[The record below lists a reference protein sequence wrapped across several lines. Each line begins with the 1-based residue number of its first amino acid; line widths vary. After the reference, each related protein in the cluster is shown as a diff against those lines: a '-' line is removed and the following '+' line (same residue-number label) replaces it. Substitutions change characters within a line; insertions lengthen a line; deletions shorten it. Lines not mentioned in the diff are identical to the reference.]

1 MKHLK
6 FYYNPETCRYEAY
19 RISIWSIMGYAFCFF
34 ATTSLLFV
42 GIQFLHNRF
51 FETEN
56 VRALRLE
63 NKALKTHYADVHGH
77 LTEIETT
84 LTSLKAKEATLHQTI
99 FDSPLPHTEEAKTI
113 SEESILLA
121 DASGFND
128 VLNSLRE
135 KLKTVALNAALTE
148 ALFSKMDI
156 TKNDIP
162 FYASIPST
170 QPIHTSENSTLASG
184 FGKRINPYHKG
195 NHFHSGVDFSAP
207 RGTPV
212 SATGNGTVIRVVK
225 NSTLQAGYGNYVEIN
240 NGKGFITRF
249 AHLEEVFVKQGQKI
263 SKGTPL
269 GTVGATGGA
278 IAPHVHYE
286 VIRNNK
292 PVNPVHY
299 MMDGITSNQYS
310 ELLKLGSTKNQSLD

>member
-1 MKHLK
+1 ML
-6 FYYNPETCRYEAY
+6 
-19 RISIWSIMGYAFCFF
+19 GYAFCFLF
-34 ATTSLLFV
+34 TTCLLFV

-56 VRALRLE
+56 ARALRLE
-63 NKALKTHYADVHGH
+63 NRALKAHYADVHDQLAG
-77 LTEIETT
+77 IETT
-84 LTSLKAKEATLHQTI
+84 LTSLKTTEATLHQTI
-99 FDSPLPHTEEAKTI
+99 FDSPLPQTEEANTI
-113 SEESILLA
+113 TEESILLA
-121 DASGFND
+121 DASGFNT
-128 VLNSLRE
+128 VVSSLRE
-135 KLKTVALNAALTE
+135 KVKAVALNSAITE
-148 ALFSKMDI
+148 TMFSKMNI

-170 QPIHTSENSTLASG
+170 QPIHSSENSKLASG

-195 NHFHSGVDFSAP
+195 NHFHPGVDFSAP

-240 NGKGFITRF
+240 NGNGFITRF
-249 AHLEEVFVKQGQKI
+249 AHLEEVFVRQGQKI

-286 VIRNNK
+286 IIRNNK

-299 MMDGITSNQYS
+299 MMDGITSAQYS